1 MDKELEQ
8 LSMEQA
14 SEALDRLLSDMEN
27 GEHSLEETFSLYR
40 RGIDLVQCCNEK
52 IDRIEKQL
60 IILEEKGDKDDEV
73 GE

>member
-14 SEALDRLLSDMEN
+14 YEALDRLLSDMEN